1 MNLKKKLFEDE
12 KDFEDFVNF
21 ATGMAWVGIGLFV
34 FAGLALMVLERLGV
48 LFN

>member
-21 ATGMAWVGIGLFV
+21 ATGMGWVALGLFI